1 MSNSDGHDFESW
13 IAERY
18 AETNGF
24 TALVLLLAT
33 SGDTITP
40 LSSSFVHVVGTQ
52 VPWSGMKGM
61 LDGSGRQWDAVA
73 MFSESA
79 PGGGPLI
86 EVVAKARLQQR
97 IDELSADPMQ
107 ITEGSLFD
115 RRGRAI
121 HITVEDAG

>member
-1 MSNSDGHDFESW
+1 MSSSDGHDFESW
-13 IAERY
+13 IARRY

-33 SGDTITP
+33 TGDAIIP
-40 LSSSFVHVVGTQ
+40 VSSSFVHVVGTQ

-73 MFSESA
+73 MFPENA

-86 EVVAKARLQQR
+86 EVVAKARLQQC
-97 IDELSADPMQ
+97 IDELAADPMQ
-107 ITEGSLFD
+107 ITEGNLFD
-115 RRGRAI
+115 RRGRSI
-121 HITVEDAG
+121 HITVGDA